1 MPTLLA
7 GVSVYEELSV
17 NPNIPPAIIEKIKQV
32 APVVEASFK
41 KALKGN
47 VNIAFGTDSGVSR
60 HGTNAREFELMVLYG
75 MDQNSAIKTATINAA
90 TLLGK
95 ENVIGKITPGMQ
107 ADMVATDTSPLED
120 ISVLKDITFVMK
132 LGRVYKNK

>member
-1 MPTLLA
+1 
-7 GVSVYEELSV
+7 
-17 NPNIPPAIIEKIKQV
+17 
-32 APVVEASFK
+32 
-41 KALKGN
+41 
-47 VNIAFGTDSGVSR
+47 
-60 HGTNAREFELMVLYG
+60 

-107 ADMVATDTSPLED
+107 ADMVATDTSPLQD